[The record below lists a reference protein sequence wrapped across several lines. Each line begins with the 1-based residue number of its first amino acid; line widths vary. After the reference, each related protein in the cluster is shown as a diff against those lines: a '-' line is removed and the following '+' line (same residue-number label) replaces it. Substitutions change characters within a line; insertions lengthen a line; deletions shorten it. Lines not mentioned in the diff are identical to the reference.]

1 MPKHIQEA
9 LISRA
14 YMLAGSPQLE
24 DQYKT
29 TITYRRVRYQ
39 LSIVH
44 AGGAIWA
51 YVVEMATGVEVAAFE
66 LVGQ

>member
-1 MPKHIQEA
+1 MPKHIQEG
-9 LISRA
+9 LIKRA
-14 YMLAGSPQLE
+14 YMLASRPPLE
-24 DQYKT
+24 DYKT
-29 TITYRRVRYQ
+29 TLTYKRVRYQ